1 MRIILIVMDGLGIGE
16 APDASE
22 YGDSGSN
29 TLGHIAEAVDLRI
42 PVLESL
48 GIGNLG
54 DFRGIKKVASYPSI
68 IARLEEVSKGKDTI
82 TGHWEMMGIVL
93 ERPFPTYPGG
103 FPEEIIKEFERLT
116 GRRVIGNKPASG
128 TEIIKELGEEHMR
141 TGALIVYTSADSV
154 FQIAAHEE
162 IVPPEELYEICRIAR
177 KLLRNGHEVARVIA
191 RPFTGRHG
199 NFQRTPKRKDFTVE
213 PPKETLLDLMKDRG
227 LETVSIGKVCDM
239 FSGRGFTDKYPMT
252 SNRDGLERLADLYP
266 HMSSGLLFITLTDF
280 DTLYGHRN
288 DPSGFAK
295 ALMEF
300 DSYLGKIISML
311 ESEDYLILTA
321 DHGCDPITP
330 STDHSREYVPAI
342 VYNNSIKGKALGT
355 LKGFFHIGA
364 TIAGLFGIEWTKG
377 KSLLEFDKI
386 KDG

>member
-16 APDASE
+16 APDAEE

-29 TLGHIAEAVDLRI
+29 TLGHIAERVDLKL

-54 DFRGIKKVASYPSI
+54 DFRGIKKIADYPSI

-93 ERPFPTYPGG
+93 EKPFPTYPEG

-116 GRRVIGNKPASG
+116 GRKVIGNRPASG
-128 TEIIKELGEEHMR
+128 TEIIKELGEEHLR

-154 FQIAAHEE
+154 FQIAGHEE
-162 IVPPEELYEICRIAR
+162 VVPLNELYHICRIAR
-177 KLLRNGHEVARVIA
+177 GLLRGEHEVARVIA
-191 RPFTGRHG
+191 RPFTGKPG
-199 NFQRTPKRKDFTVE
+199 NFIRTSGRKDFPVE
-213 PPKETLLDLMKDRG
+213 PSQKTVLDLLKERG
-227 LETVSIGKVCDM
+227 FGVIAIGKVWDM
-239 FSGRGFTDKYPMT
+239 FSGKGFTESYSVS
-252 SNRDGLERLADLYP
+252 SNRDALERLIELYP
-266 HMSSGLLFITLTDF
+266 DSRGLIFITLTDF

-288 DPSGFAK
+288 DPVGFAV

-300 DSYLGKIISML
+300 DCYLERIISML
-311 ESEDYLILTA
+311 MPEDYLILTA
-321 DHGCDPITP
+321 DHGCDPVTE

-342 VYNNSIKGKALGT
+342 VYNKSIKGKELGT
-355 LKGFFHIGA
+355 LKGFFHIGT
-364 TIAGLFGIEWTKG
+364 TIADLFGVEWTKG
-377 KSLLEFDKI
+377 RSLLKI
-386 KDG
+386 DL

>member
-1 MRIILIVMDGLGIGE
+1 MRIILTVLDGLGIGE
-16 APDASE
+16 SPDAGE

-29 TLGHIAEAVDLRI
+29 TLGHIAETVELKI

-54 DFRGIKKVASYPSI
+54 EFRGIKKVTDHPSI

-82 TGHWEMMGIVL
+82 TGHWEMMGLVL
-93 ERPFPTYPGG
+93 ERPFPTYPDG
-103 FPEEIIKEFERLT
+103 FPDEIIKEFERLT
-116 GRRVIGNKPASG
+116 GRKVIGNKPASG
-128 TEIIKELGEEHMR
+128 TEIIKELGEEHLR

-177 KLLRNGHEVARVIA
+177 RLLRGEHEVARVIA
-191 RPFTGRHG
+191 RPFKGGPG
-199 NFQRTPKRKDFTVE
+199 NFQRTPGRKDFTVE
-213 PPKETLLDLMKDRG
+213 PPQKTLLDLMQDRG
-227 LETVSIGKVCDM
+227 LEIVSIGKVCDM
-239 FSGRGFTDKYPMT
+239 FSGRGFTEKYPMT
-252 SNRDGLERLADLYP
+252 SNRDGLEKLIDIYP
-266 HMSSGLLFITLTDF
+266 DISSGLLFITLTDF

-288 DPSGFAK
+288 DPSGFAG

-300 DSYLGKIISML
+300 DDYLENIISML
-311 ESEDYLILTA
+311 DPEDYLILTA
-321 DHGCDPITP
+321 DHGCDPLTP

-342 VYNNSIKGKALGT
+342 VYKKFIQGKESGI

-364 TIAGLFGIEWTKG
+364 TIADLFGIEWKKG
-377 KSLLEFDKI
+377 ESLLRFNRTKN
-386 KDG
+386 G

>member
-1 MRIILIVMDGLGIGE
+1 MRVLLVVMDGLGIGE
-16 APDASE
+16 APDAGQ

-29 TLGHIAEAVDLRI
+29 TLGHIAEAVELKI

-54 DFRGIKKVASYPSI
+54 DFRGIKKISGHPSI

-93 ERPFPTYPGG
+93 GRPFPTYPEG
-103 FPEEIIKEFERLT
+103 FPDEIIREFERLT

-128 TEIIKELGEEHMR
+128 TEIIKELGEAHLR
-141 TGALIVYTSADSV
+141 TGDLIVYTSADSV
-154 FQIAAHEE
+154 FQIAAHEA
-162 IVPPEELYEICRIAR
+162 IVSPEELYEICRIAR
-177 KLLRNGHEVARVIA
+177 GLLRGEHEVARVIA
-191 RPFTGRHG
+191 RPFRGGPG

-213 PPKETLLDLMKDRG
+213 PPQKTLLDLMKDRG
-227 LETVSIGKVCDM
+227 LEIISIGKVCDM
-239 FSGRGFTDKYPMT
+239 FSGRGFTEKYPMT
-252 SNRDGLERLADLYP
+252 SNSDGLESLIDIYP

-288 DPSGFAK
+288 DPSGFAR

-300 DSYLGKIISML
+300 DSYLERIIAML
-311 ESEDYLILTA
+311 EPEDYLILTA

-342 VYNNSIKGKALGT
+342 VYNKFIEGKELGII
-355 LKGFFHIGA
+355 KGFFHIGA
-364 TIAGLFGIEWTKG
+364 TIAELFEIQWKKG
-377 KSLLEFDKI
+377 KSLLRI
-386 KDG
+386 NP

>member
-1 MRIILIVMDGLGIGE
+1 MRVLLIVMDGLGIGE

-29 TLGHIAEAVDLRI
+29 TLGHIAETVDLKI
-42 PVLESL
+42 PILESL

-54 DFRGIKKVASYPSI
+54 EFRGIKKVAEHPSI

-82 TGHWEMMGIVL
+82 TGHWEMMGLVL
-93 ERPFPTYPGG
+93 ERPFPTYQEG

-116 GRRVIGNKPASG
+116 GRRVIGNKPAPG
-128 TEIIKELGEEHMR
+128 TEIIKELGEEHLR

-162 IVPPEELYEICRIAR
+162 VIPPEELYEICRIAR
-177 KLLRNGHEVARVIA
+177 NLLRGKHEVARVIA
-191 RPFTGRHG
+191 RPFRGGPG
-199 NFQRTPKRKDFTVE
+199 NFQRIPKRKDFTVE
-213 PPKETLLDLMKDRG
+213 PPDKTLLDMMKEKG
-227 LETVSIGKVCDM
+227 FEIISLGKVCDI
-239 FSGRGFTDKYPMT
+239 FSGRGFTEKYPMS
-252 SNRDGLERLADLYP
+252 SNKDGLERLIDLYL
-266 HMSSGLLFITLTDF
+266 HMSPGLLFITLTDF

-288 DPSGFAK
+288 DHSGFAG

-300 DSYLGKIISML
+300 DGYLERIISVL
-311 ESEDYLILTA
+311 QPEDYLILTA

-342 VYNNSIKGKALGT
+342 VYNKGIKGKQLGT
-355 LKGFFHIGA
+355 IKGLFHIGA
-364 TIAGLFGIEWTKG
+364 TIAGLFGIGWRKG
-377 KSLLEFDKI
+377 KSLLKF
-386 KDG
+386 